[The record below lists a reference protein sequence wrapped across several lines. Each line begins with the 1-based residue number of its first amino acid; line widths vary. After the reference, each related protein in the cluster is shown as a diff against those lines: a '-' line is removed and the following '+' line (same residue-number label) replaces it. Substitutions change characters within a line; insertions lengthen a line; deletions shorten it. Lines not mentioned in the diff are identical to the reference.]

1 MCTGRGARAR
11 SQVSQTAARG
21 VIGLRS
27 SLVSLCPY
35 RPTLPLP
42 HRRTHPEPSLS
53 HPEAYSRRA
62 YAGRPDR
69 QSSSASRVTAG
80 AVGFFTLIQFALR
93 PER

>member
-1 MCTGRGARAR
+1 VS
-11 SQVSQTAARG
+11 SQLSQTAARG
-21 VIGLRS
+21 RNRLREATGES
-27 SLVSLCPY
+27 SLAP
-35 RPTLPLP
+35 PTPPLP

-53 HPEAYSRRA
+53 HPEAYSQRG